1 MARLKAK
8 ESNTKKPSKTK
19 NRESMTSEESEGSDY
34 AKAPAPS
41 RTLSERDSRLQDL
54 GSDVSDFSSDDDLHH
69 RIAEKAYL
77 LYEAGGFKH
86 GNHLEHWLEAERQI
100 KTLHV

>member
-19 NRESMTSEESEGSDY
+19 NRKSMTSDEFEGSDY
-34 AKAPAPS
+34 AKAPSPS

-54 GSDVSDFSSDDDLHH
+54 VSDVSDYSSDDDLHH